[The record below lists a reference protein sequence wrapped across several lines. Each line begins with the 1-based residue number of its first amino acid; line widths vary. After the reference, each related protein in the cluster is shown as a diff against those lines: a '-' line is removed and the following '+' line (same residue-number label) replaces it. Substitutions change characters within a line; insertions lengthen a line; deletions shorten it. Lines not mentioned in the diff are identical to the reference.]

1 MIPVAVSVPA
11 QTQVTVEMETTNWAF
26 GKIVGKPRSGT

>member
-11 QTQVTVEMETTNWAF
+11 ETEIEITLETEKWAF
-26 GKIVGKPRSGT
+26 GKIVGSPRK

>member
-11 QTQVTVEMETTNWAF
+11 NLELEISMNVDKWAF
-26 GKIVGKPRSGT
+26 GKIVGKPK